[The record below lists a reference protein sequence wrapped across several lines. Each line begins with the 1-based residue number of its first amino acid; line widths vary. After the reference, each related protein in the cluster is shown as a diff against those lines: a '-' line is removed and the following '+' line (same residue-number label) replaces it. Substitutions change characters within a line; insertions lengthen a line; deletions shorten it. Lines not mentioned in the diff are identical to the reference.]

1 MSTRGG
7 KGQGGQGPAG
17 PEAAGSEA
25 QANGSPGNGSR
36 GNGSRGDR
44 SGGDGSG
51 SYGPRATPVTPSL
64 LRAWPLPS
72 AGEDKYSRGAVM
84 VIGGAR
90 ATPGAVLLAGTAA
103 LRAGAG
109 RLTMAVAESVALQL
123 AVTLPEAGVTGLP
136 ETSSG
141 SVLGSGLGPIL
152 SELGSADA
160 VLIGPGLDD
169 IDLTE
174 ELLRTLLDQ
183 DDDGVAGRGLVTGDA
198 TIILDAY
205 ALGCLPRLE
214 DSLDPWRRR
223 LILTPNPHE
232 AEILLGRDVDE
243 LEPAVAAI
251 AARYQAVVSCQGFVA
266 RPVGTQGEADAP
278 EGPGLWEITTGYG
291 GLGTSGSGDVLAGAI
306 AGLRARGTSDAQAA
320 CWGSHLHAA
329 AADRLASRL
338 GPLGFLARELADELP
353 ALMVELAT

>member
-1 MSTRGG
+1 M
-7 KGQGGQGPAG
+7 
-17 PEAAGSEA
+17 
-25 QANGSPGNGSR
+25 NGS
-36 GNGSRGDR
+36 
-44 SGGDGSG
+44 
-51 SYGPRATPVTPSL
+51 RATPVTPSL
-64 LRAWPLPS
+64 LRSWPLPP

-90 ATPGAVLLAGTAA
+90 TTPGAAMLAGTAA

-109 RLTMAVAESVALQL
+109 RLTLAVAESVAMHL
-123 AVTLPEAGVTGLP
+123 AVSLPEAGVIGLP
-136 ETSSG
+136 ETADG
-141 SVLGSGLGPIL
+141 SVLGSGLEPIL

-169 IDLTE
+169 IDLTGT
-174 ELLRTLLDQ
+174 LLRALLELDS
-183 DDDGVAGRGLVTGDA
+183 DGVTGRGSVTGDA

-205 ALGCLPRLE
+205 TLGCLPRFE
-214 DSLDPWRRR
+214 DSLDPWRGR
-223 LILTPNPHE
+223 LILTPNPQE
-232 AEILLGRDVDE
+232 AEILLGKE
-243 LEPAVAAI
+243 IGQLECAVAAI

-266 RPVGTQGEADAP
+266 RPAARPSDGEAFDGP
-278 EGPGLWEITTGYG
+278 ELWEITTGYG

-353 ALMVELAT
+353 ALMLELAT